1 MQHSEASND
10 CAGVVSADVFLS
22 TLTAA
27 VGTARST
34 KAQTAAIET
43 FTAVA
48 PLLRNIGP
56 AALRCTCLLSVT
68 LILVRYKSSRAV
80 ALSK

>member
-1 MQHSEASND
+1 M
-10 CAGVVSADVFLS
+10 FLS
-22 TLTAA
+22 TLTAG
-27 VGTARST
+27 VGSARST

-56 AALRCTCLLSVT
+56 AALRCTFLLSDD
-68 LILVRYKSSRAV
+68 LDPCMLKFFAANYLESWACQEGFW
-80 ALSK
+80 